1 MAAASTAGDMS
12 PGLLKVRE
20 RAKQDPEGC
29 FFSLAHLIDEEALQ
43 RAYQSL
49 RKDAAVG
56 VDGITKEQYGQELES
71 NVRSLHERL
80 KTMRYRHQPI
90 RRVHIPKGQGKTRP
104 IGISCTEDKVVQ
116 AAVRE
121 VLEAVY
127 EPIFRE
133 VSYGFRP
140 GRSAHDAL
148 RALDR
153 MLLSGVKWI
162 VEADIES
169 FFDSIDRSMLMEMLR
184 ARVADGSLLRLIG
197 KCLHVGVLDGE
208 EFSEPE
214 GGTVQGSVLSP
225 LLGNVYLHHVLDLW
239 FERDVQPRLQGKA
252 YLIRYADDFVIGFE
266 REDDARRVMEVLGRR
281 FERYGLR
288 LHPDKTR
295 LLPFERPDGGASEGK
310 GPATFDFLGFT
321 HFWRKSRTG
330 RWMPGLKTRTARL
343 RRAIKAV
350 ADFCRSH
357 RHEPVKE
364 QHASL
369 KRRIVGH
376 FNYFGVNG
384 NLRSLALLV
393 RGAERVWHKWL
404 SRRSQRAHLSWE
416 RFRDLLRDFPL
427 PRPRIRVRLW
437 QSP

>member
-1 MAAASTAGDMS
+1 MS

-20 RAKQDPEGC
+20 RAKRDPEGC
-29 FFSLAHLIDEEALQ
+29 FFSLAHLIDEEALL
-43 RAYQSL
+43 RAYRSL

-56 VDGITKEQYGQELES
+56 VDGITKEQYGQELEG
-71 NVRSLHERL
+71 NVRGLHERL
-80 KTMRYRHQPI
+80 KAMRYRHQPI
-90 RRVHIPKGQGKTRP
+90 QRVHIPKGQGKTRP

-148 RALDR
+148 RALDQ

-214 GGTVQGSVLSP
+214 EGTVQGSVLSP

-239 FERDVQPRLQGKA
+239 FERDVQPRLQGRA
-252 YLIRYADDFVIGFE
+252 CLIRYADDFVIGFE
-266 REDDARRVMEVLGRR
+266 REDDAKRVMEVLGLR
-281 FERYGLR
+281 FERFGLK

-295 LLPFERPDGGASEGK
+295 LLPFERPGPGSNGGK

-321 HFWRKSRTG
+321 HFWRRSRSG
-330 RWMPGLKTRTARL
+330 RWMPGIKTRTARL
-343 RRAIKAV
+343 RRAITAV

-357 RHEPVKE
+357 RHRPVKE
-364 QHASL
+364 QHAAL

-384 NLRSLALLV
+384 NFRSLKLLV
-393 RGAERVWHKWL
+393 REAERAWHKWL
-404 SRRSQRAHLSWE
+404 NRRSQRARLSWE
-416 RFRDLLRDFPL
+416 RFKVVLRDFPL
-427 PRPRIRVRLW
+427 PKPRIRVQLW
-437 QSP
+437 TSP